1 VPTRVGLL
9 SAFRPRILLLLAVL
23 GTCLRAAFSLVAIGL
38 FSSAYQCLALRSSK
52 NIQYRVILAR
62 ARRCVRLLSRLRAE
76 ATAKRNYD

>member
-1 VPTRVGLL
+1 L

-38 FSSAYQCLALRSSK
+38 FSSAYQCLALRSK

-62 ARRCVRLLSRLRAE
+62 ARRCVRLLSRLHAE